1 MLKFYFS
8 HNQIKNEDKDPLY
21 LKRPY
26 IIHMSNPQE
35 SKDIFSICTKN
46 VEKFFS
52 EVEKTT
58 PKYQESAAELQK
70 NYIAA
75 WKNVIN
81 SAIALEQEY
90 ASKAGLRVDVP
101 DAAMD
106 AVRTITKQASDAL
119 EAQNKAV
126 ANSAEATRQAFN
138 AFNENTKSFAS
149 LNRNIMGFM
158 MSVLEKRPNS

>member
-1 MLKFYFS
+1 
-8 HNQIKNEDKDPLY
+8 
-21 LKRPY
+21 
-26 IIHMSNPQE
+26 MSNPQE

-52 EVEKTT
+52 EVEKSV

-90 ASKAGLRVDVP
+90 ATKAGLKVDVP
-101 DAAMD
+101 EATMD
-106 AVRTITKQASDAL
+106 AVRTITRQTSDAL
-119 EAQNKAV
+119 AAQNKAV
-126 ANSAEATRQAFN
+126 TNSSEATKQAFN

-158 MSVLEKRPNS
+158 MSVLEKRPTT

>member
-1 MLKFYFS
+1 
-8 HNQIKNEDKDPLY
+8 
-21 LKRPY
+21 
-26 IIHMSNPQE
+26 MSNPQE

-52 EVEKTT
+52 EVEKSV

-90 ASKAGLRVDVP
+90 ATKAGLRVDVP
-101 DAAMD
+101 EATID
-106 AVRTITKQASDAL
+106 AVRTITRQTSDAL
-119 EAQNKAV
+119 AAQNKAV
-126 ANSAEATRQAFN
+126 TNSSEATKQAFN

-149 LNRNIMGFM
+149 LNKNIMGFM
-158 MSVLEKRPNS
+158 MSVFEQRSKN

>member
-1 MLKFYFS
+1 
-8 HNQIKNEDKDPLY
+8 
-21 LKRPY
+21 
-26 IIHMSNPQE
+26 MSNPQE
-35 SKDIFSICTKN
+35 SKDIFSVCTKN

-52 EVEKTT
+52 EVEKST

-90 ASKAGLRVDVP
+90 ATKAGLRVDVP
-101 DAAMD
+101 DAALE
-106 AVRTITKQASDAL
+106 AVRNITRQTSDAL
-119 EAQNKAV
+119 AAQNKAV
-126 ANSAEATRQAFN
+126 TNSAEATKQAFN

-158 MSVLEKRPNS
+158 MSVLEKRPNN

>member
-1 MLKFYFS
+1 
-8 HNQIKNEDKDPLY
+8 
-21 LKRPY
+21 
-26 IIHMSNPQE
+26 MSNPQD

-46 VEKFFS
+46 IEKFFE

-70 NYIAA
+70 NYINA
-75 WKNVIN
+75 WKTVIN
-81 SAIALEQEY
+81 SAIALEHEY
-90 ASKAGLRVDVP
+90 ATKAGLKVDVP
-101 DAAMD
+101 DAARD
-106 AVRTITKQASDAL
+106 AIKMITKQTSDAL

-126 ANSAEATRQAFN
+126 ANSSEATKQAFN

-158 MSVLEKRPNS
+158 MSVLEKRPNN

>member
-1 MLKFYFS
+1 
-8 HNQIKNEDKDPLY
+8 
-21 LKRPY
+21 
-26 IIHMSNPQE
+26 MSNPQE
-35 SKDIFSICTKN
+35 SKDIFSVCTKN

-52 EVEKTT
+52 EVEKLT
-58 PKYQESAAELQK
+58 PKYQESAGELQK

-90 ASKAGLRVDVP
+90 ATKAGLRVDVP
-101 DAAMD
+101 EAAVD
-106 AVRTITKQASDAL
+106 AVRTITRQATEAL
-119 EAQNKAV
+119 AAQNRAV
-126 ANSAEATRQAFN
+126 MDSAEVTKQTFN

-158 MSVLEKRPNS
+158 MSVLDKRPKN